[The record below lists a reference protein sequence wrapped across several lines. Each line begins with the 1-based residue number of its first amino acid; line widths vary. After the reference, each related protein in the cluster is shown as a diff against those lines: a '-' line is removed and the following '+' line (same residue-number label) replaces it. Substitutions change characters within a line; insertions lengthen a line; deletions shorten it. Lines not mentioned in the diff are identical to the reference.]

1 MYIYTEIKQKTTF
14 NRYKMMRTRLST
26 IYKIGS
32 IICLCVFIASC
43 DPGDG
48 SDSKTYIHQLQVENT
63 SNVTITLEA
72 YDTYNEQYREY
83 LDEAILKQTLSI
95 EPNSKGP
102 IAINETYSSTIDHSE
117 YFPKASVDSLVLKFE
132 NEKGYYATY
141 LYKNGNEYREL
152 GKENWIPN
160 KSTLFLVFNKDV
172 RKEGDVYIFSI
183 TQEDYENA
191 HVLP

>member
-1 MYIYTEIKQKTTF
+1 
-14 NRYKMMRTRLST
+14 MRILLST

-32 IICLCVFIASC
+32 IISLCVFIASC

-48 SDSKTYIHQLQVENT
+48 RDLIWDTTHQLQVENT

-117 YFPKASVDSLVLKFE
+117 YFPKQSVDSLVLKFE
-132 NEKGYYATY
+132 NGKGYYATY

-160 KSTLFLVFNKDV
+160 KSTLLLVFSEDV
-172 RKEGDVYIFSI
+172 RKEGDVYIYSI

-191 HVLP
+191 YELP